1 MIMQGDGSWAKIINE
16 GLCPRCIMS
25 LHGENNQC
33 NQCGWIWNPSHA
45 TSDARSEETDMHTTR
60 LEASEQEICEE
71 SVTNPSMEWPEAM
84 TLVEDAIRFK
94 LDYMGDYPHDYTE
107 ADRQRL
113 ESAWNRVL
121 RG

>member
-1 MIMQGDGSWAKIINE
+1 MT
-16 GLCPRCIMS
+16 

-33 NQCGWIWNPSHA
+33 KQCGWIWNPSHVK
-45 TSDARSEETDMHTTR
+45 SKETDVHTTR

-94 LDYMGDYPHDYTE
+94 LDYMDDYPHDYTE